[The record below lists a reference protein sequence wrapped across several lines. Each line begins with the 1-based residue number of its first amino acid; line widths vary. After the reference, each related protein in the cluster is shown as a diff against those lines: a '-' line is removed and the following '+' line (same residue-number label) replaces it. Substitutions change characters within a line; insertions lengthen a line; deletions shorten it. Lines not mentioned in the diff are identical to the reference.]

1 MQDNKL
7 RSRRN
12 IEVATGF
19 FILLT
24 AFGYIFSILLDFN
37 FVSPYTTLL
46 EDLSYLLDHDETQRL
61 SSYAWLL
68 TSVLTL
74 LSIPFYILTFHKK
87 LKWLHY
93 FSALF
98 LLAASACFFI
108 TGWLGLQFSE
118 SISIA
123 LTDNISNLEDSVK
136 LQLLNEF
143 NEEQYFKRIAST
155 CIGIFV
161 IFLGMSRFKIRAFPL
176 FSTLFF
182 FIGGPVLIFFNWY
195 DTNHIL
201 RTSAMAVIAVGIII
215 FGIRLIYSG
224 LTPRNKSVQVEN

>member
-1 MQDNKL
+1 MQNNKL

-24 AFGYIFSILLDFN
+24 AFSYIFSILLDFN
-37 FVSPYTTLL
+37 FVSPYTTLM
-46 EDLSYLLDHDETQRL
+46 EDMSYLLDHDETQRL

-98 LLAASACFFI
+98 LLAASASFFF

-136 LQLLNEF
+136 LQLLNDF
-143 NEEQYFKRIAST
+143 NEEQYFKRIASS

-161 IFLGMSRFKIRAFPL
+161 IFLSMSRFRIRAFPL
-176 FSTLFF
+176 FSTLFL

-201 RTSAMAVIAVGIII
+201 RTSAMAVIAAGIII
-215 FGIRLIYSG
+215 FGIKLIYSG
-224 LTPRNKSVQVEN
+224 LTPRYKRVQAEN